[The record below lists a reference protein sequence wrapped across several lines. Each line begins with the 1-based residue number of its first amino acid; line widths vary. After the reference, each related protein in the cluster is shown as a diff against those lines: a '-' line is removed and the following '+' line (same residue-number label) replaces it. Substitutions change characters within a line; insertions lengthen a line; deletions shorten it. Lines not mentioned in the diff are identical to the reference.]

1 MNKSAKWSRKM
12 GKGGRSNKVLAGG
25 AEK

>member
-12 GKGGRSNKVLAGG
+12 GKWGRSNKVLAGG
-25 AEK
+25 AVK